1 MNTTMTRTIKLVIF
15 YGIQTST
22 THGPPV
28 TGRTDSGLTFDYDP
42 RELSVKYYK
51 LTKMVDVSID
61 NSNPYTE
68 FIELLT
74 NIESR
79 YLEIQ
84 PLNINSESIK
94 LNVLD
99 RNSDSVRLNGMRV
112 FVYRCIS

>member
-1 MNTTMTRTIKLVIF
+1 MSTTITRTMKLVIF
-15 YGIQTST
+15 YGIRTST
-22 THGPPV
+22 TYGPPV
-28 TGRTDSGLTFDYDP
+28 TARTDWGLTFDYDP
-42 RELSVKYYK
+42 RELAVKYYK

-84 PLNINSESIK
+84 PFNINSESIK
-94 LNVLD
+94 LKVLD
-99 RNSDSVRLNGMRV
+99 RNSDSVRLNGMRI
-112 FVYRCIS
+112 FAYRCIS